1 MTNIMRTT
9 ISNSI
14 EIFGKTIPDEL
25 LPEFTDELVLFN
37 KDALF
42 STLKEKNV
50 QTIILM
56 GVLSTSIISD
66 IVFGLVHFFPNA
78 DKDLTVNVIIC
89 SDVTVGI
96 CPDEYERAISGTFP
110 MLGASILT
118 CNEAVDILRGDDVET
133 FNEHG
138 KHNNTTPLGDRRL
151 DPFDFQAILRGAGV
165 FIPSGVIVDL
175 YNADVLSVDE
185 IYEQLKVAGGYRG
198 TRIGALKSTIM
209 DMTCVF
215 YFLAG
220 TFLLVGLLPTGA
232 IYDHYIQ
239 GLLVFIGYF
248 VPSTIYCF
256 STPLNE
262 WRAMIDS
269 ELKVQRFKH
278 SIHKKATEYESIK
291 VKNRISVLAKR
302 ETTFVSTDFLQ
313 VMQYIEEVIFSGKPG
328 TIKTEL
334 LYIVRCA
341 Y

>member
-1 MTNIMRTT
+1 M
-9 ISNSI
+9 
-14 EIFGKTIPDEL
+14 
-25 LPEFTDELVLFN
+25 
-37 KDALF
+37 
-42 STLKEKNV
+42 
-50 QTIILM
+50 
-56 GVLSTSIISD
+56 
-66 IVFGLVHFFPNA
+66 
-78 DKDLTVNVIIC
+78 
-89 SDVTVGI
+89 
-96 CPDEYERAISGTFP
+96 
-110 MLGASILT
+110 
-118 CNEAVDILRGDDVET
+118 
-133 FNEHG
+133 
-138 KHNNTTPLGDRRL
+138 GDRRL

-198 TRIGALKSTIM
+198 SRIGALKSTIM
-209 DMTCVF
+209 DMTCVL
-215 YFLAG
+215 YFQAG
-220 TFLLVGLLPTGA
+220 LFPLIGLLPTGA

-278 SIHKKATEYESIK
+278 SVRQKANEYESIK
-291 VKNRISVLAKR
+291 AKNRISVLAKR
-302 ETTFVSTDFLQ
+302 ETKFVSTDFLQ
-313 VMQYIEEVIFSGKPG
+313 VMQYIEEVIFSGNPG
-328 TIKTEL
+328 MISTTEL